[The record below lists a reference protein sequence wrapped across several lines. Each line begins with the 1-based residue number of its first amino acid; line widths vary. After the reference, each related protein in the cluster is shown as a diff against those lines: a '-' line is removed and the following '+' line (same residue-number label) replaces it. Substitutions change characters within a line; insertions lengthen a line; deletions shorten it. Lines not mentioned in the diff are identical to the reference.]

1 MSGDALESRGRALEG
16 AFFRERDARAIA
28 ALGDEREHAEAL
40 AALAR
45 LCGVQNQALLEP
57 LVAQG
62 LRAETVAALF
72 LVPLIAVAWSDGLV
86 QDAEREEIE
95 ASAAEFGIAEGSA
108 CADLFHGWLRERPDE
123 RLFQAWVECARA
135 IAAELEEDQ
144 RWVLEDEML
153 GRARRIASAARGPL
167 GVGARVSRAER
178 HTLEILADAFEKV

>member
-1 MSGDALESRGRALEG
+1 MSGDTLEGRGRALEG

-62 LRAETVAALF
+62 LRAETA
-72 LVPLIAVAWSDGLV
+72 AVAWSDGLV

-135 IAAELEEDQ
+135 IAAELEDDQ
-144 RWVLEDEML
+144 RWVLEDEIL

-167 GVGARVSRAER
+167 GVGTRVSRAER